1 MASIPA
7 KGIAQ
12 LLTNPQF
19 EAMRGYVLTVCLLV
33 LGTVAA
39 MAQGYRITGM
49 VVDAADQPLPG
60 ATVRLLDAGGEELGG
75 QVTTPQGRFG
85 FPRVAAGNWV
95 LEFSFLGY
103 EPLRQDIEVMD
114 KDLNLGRIRL
124 TESAV
129 LLEGVEVREKAPI
142 ATQNEDTI
150 QYNANA
156 FKVMKDASAEDLVGK
171 IPSVQVEGGQVK
183 AQGENVGRVLVD
195 GKPFFGNDPTAALRN
210 LPAEVIDKI
219 QIFDQASEQT
229 QFSGIQD
236 GNTVKTINIVT
247 RSDMRSG
254 QFGKIYA
261 GYGSDQRYQ
270 SGGNV
275 NIFDGQRRISL
286 IGMSNNINVQNFA
299 AEDILG
305 VLGQSDRGSSPMM
318 PGRPTFR
325 GNSTANDFLVSPRGG
340 ISNTSAFGLNYSDN
354 WGARTEVTASYF
366 FNVGDNRAEN
376 TLARQFL
383 ATEGAAQRLDS
394 RSLATSNNQNH
405 RFNMRLEHKLDSM
418 NTLLFRPRLTLQRN
432 RGDELSESETLL
444 AEDPLN
450 TGSTDFR
457 SRLYG
462 ASADGDLM
470 WRHRFRKARRTL
482 SVNLIGGLSPREGD
496 NQLQSENAF
505 FIPQPRQDTLD
516 QRADLDAGNF
526 NAAVQL
532 EYTEPVTANSQVIFN
547 YRLSF
552 QQESSDR
559 QTFAFD
565 PVSQEYATL
574 VEPLSNIFSNDF
586 LTHNGG
592 LGYSF
597 NKGRDLNVTFRVNYQ
612 EATLLNRQ
620 TLPQDQRFSSTFRNL
635 LPFGSV
641 RWSLDRR
648 RNFRLFWRSSTRL
661 PAIEQLQNVVNNQN
675 PLQLRTG
682 NPNLRQ
688 SASNNLFLRY
698 QHTDPAKSRMFFIM
712 AGGGLTDN
720 QIVSSTWL
728 AGTDNPFLAQFDL
741 PPGAQLVVPVNIS
754 GAWSLRSFVAYSLP
768 FQAIRS
774 NLNLDLGYTFQN
786 NPGLINGEKT
796 EARNHVLTAGLT
808 ISSNISERLDF
819 TLSGRPAWNVVRNT
833 LQPEADNAFLSQV
846 TTLRFNWQVPGG
858 IVLRTDLSHQYFGG
872 LAEGFN
878 QNFLL
883 WNAALGKKLF
893 RNERGEIALSMN
905 DLLNQNRN
913 ISRSVT
919 ETWIE
924 DSWTNALTRFVM
936 LSFTYNLRHFGK
948 PADEP
953 VRGEPEMR
961 FR

>member
-1 MASIPA
+1 MLKQSL
-7 KGIAQ
+7 IA
-12 LLTNPQF
+12 
-19 EAMRGYVLTVCLLV
+19 ACLLLFGAV
-33 LGTVAA
+33 TSH
-39 MAQGYRITGM
+39 AQTYRITGM
-49 VVDAADQPLPG
+49 VADAADQPLPG
-60 ATVRLLDAGGEELGG
+60 ATARLLSTDGAEAGG
-75 QVTTPQGRFG
+75 QVTGPQGRFL
-85 FPRVAAGNWV
+85 FPEVVPGTYV
-95 LEFSFLGY
+95 LEISFLGY
-103 EPLRQDIEVMD
+103 EPLRQDLEVRNR
-114 KDLNLGRIRL
+114 DLTLGRLRL
-124 TESAV
+124 QESAV

-150 QYNANA
+150 QFNATA

-247 RSDMRSG
+247 RPDMRAG

-270 SGGNV
+270 SGGNI

-299 AEDILG
+299 SEDILG
-305 VLGQSDRGSSPMM
+305 VLGQSGRGGPSMM
-318 PGRPTFR
+318 PGRQTFR
-325 GNSTANDFLVSPRGG
+325 GNGTANDFLVTPRGG
-340 ISNTSAFGLNYSDN
+340 ISNTTSFGLNYSDN

-376 TLARQFL
+376 EVTRQFL
-383 ATEGAAQRLDS
+383 ATEGSAQRLDS

-405 RFNMRLEHKLDSM
+405 RFNMRLEHTIDSM

-432 RGDELSESETLL
+432 RGDERSGSETLL
-444 AEDPLN
+444 AAELLN
-450 TGSTDFR
+450 TGTTDFQ
-457 SRLYG
+457 SRLFG

-482 SVNLIGGLSPREGD
+482 SVNLTGGLSPRDGD
-496 NQLQSENAF
+496 NRLQSENAF
-505 FIPQPRQDTLD
+505 FIPIPRQDTLD
-516 QRADLDAGNF
+516 QRADLETGNY
-526 NAAVQL
+526 NAAIQL
-532 EYTEPVTANSQVIFN
+532 EYTEPVSANSQVIASYRFN
-547 YRLSF
+547 Y
-552 QQESSDR
+552 QQETSDR
-559 QTFAFD
+559 LTYAFD
-565 PVSQEYATL
+565 PLSEDYTSL

-612 EATLLNRQ
+612 EASLINNQ
-620 TLPQDQRFSSTFRNL
+620 TLPQDQQFRSTFRNM
-635 LPFGSV
+635 LPFGSI
-641 RWSLDRR
+641 RWSLDKQ
-648 RNFRLFWRSSTRL
+648 RNFRLFLRSSTRL
-661 PAIEQLQNVVNNQN
+661 PSIDQLQNVVNNQN
-675 PLQLRTG
+675 PLQLRVG

-720 QIVSSTWL
+720 QIVNSTWL

-741 PPGAQLVVPVNIS
+741 PPGAQLVVPVNVS
-754 GAWSLRSFVAYSLP
+754 GAWNLRSFASYSLP
-768 FQAIRS
+768 FSLIGS

-786 NPGLINGEKT
+786 NPGLINGAKT
-796 EARNHVLTAGLT
+796 EARNHVLTAGVT
-808 ISSNISERLDF
+808 VSSNISDKLDF
-819 TLSGRPAWNVVRNT
+819 TLSGRPSWNVVRNT
-833 LQPEADNAFLSQV
+833 QQPAADNAFLSQV
-846 TTLRFNWQVPGG
+846 STLRFNWQVPGG

-878 QNFLL
+878 QNFFL

-913 ISRSVT
+913 IGRTVT

-948 PADEP
+948 PAEKP
-953 VRGEPEMR
+953 SRGEPGMM
-961 FR
+961 FH